1 MPRSSGSIT
10 GSESASLTLA
20 VRRESWPLREAFTIS
35 RGSKTSADVLI
46 VTLDDGR
53 CKGRGEAV
61 PYSRYGETVESAL
74 QQIDGLAGR
83 LGPFANRHELQSALP
98 AGAARNAID
107 CAFWDLEAKRSATS
121 AARLTGISPLK
132 PVLTAYTL
140 SLDTPD
146 AMAAK
151 AASVGELPLLKLK
164 LGGPGDAA
172 RMAAVR
178 EARPD
183 ARLIVDANEAWNEAH
198 LEALMFAAA
207 DAGIELIEQPLPAG
221 ADEALRHIKRIVP
234 VCADESVH
242 TRASLPQLQGLYD
255 AINIKLD
262 KAGGLTE
269 ALSLKREAEALGFR
283 IMIGS
288 MVATSLAVAPA
299 MLLAQGAEWTDL
311 DGPLLLARD
320 RSPAIVINSG
330 IMSPPEPELWG

>member
-1 MPRSSGSIT
+1 VPRSFGSQLGT
-10 GSESASLTLA
+10 LTLD
-20 VRRESWPLREAFTIS
+20 VFCESWPLREAFTIS
-35 RGSKTSADVLI
+35 RGSKTNANVLC
-46 VTLDDGR
+46 VTLSDGEFQ
-53 CKGRGEAV
+53 GRGEAV
-61 PYSRYGETVESAL
+61 PYGRYDETIDSAL
-74 QQIDGLAGR
+74 QQIGSIPA
-83 LGPFANRHELQSALP
+83 FANRAELQSLLP

-107 CAFWDLEAKRSATS
+107 CALWDLEAKRSGTP
-121 AARLTGISPLK
+121 AAKRAGLQTIE

-140 SLDTPD
+140 SLGTPG

-151 AASVGELPLLKLK
+151 AASVPGLPLLKLK

-183 ARLIVDANEAWNEAH
+183 ARLIVDANEAWSEAY

-207 DAGIELIEQPLPAG
+207 DAGIELIEQPLPVG
-221 ADEALRHIKRIVP
+221 ADEALRHIEHVVP
-234 VCADESVH
+234 ICADESVH
-242 TRASLPQLQGLYD
+242 TRASLPQLLGLYD
-255 AINIKLD
+255 AVNIKLD

-269 ALSLKREAEALGFR
+269 ALDLKREAEALGLR

-299 MLLAQGAEWTDL
+299 LLLAQGAEWTDL

-320 RSPAIVINSG
+320 RSSAIVIRSG
-330 IMSPPEPELWG
+330 IMAPPERELWG